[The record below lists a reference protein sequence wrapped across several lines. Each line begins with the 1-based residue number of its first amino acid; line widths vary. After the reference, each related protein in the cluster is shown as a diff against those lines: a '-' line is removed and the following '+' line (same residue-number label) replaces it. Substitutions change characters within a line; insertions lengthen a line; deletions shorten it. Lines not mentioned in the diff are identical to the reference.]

1 MLFNTVE
8 YAVFFAIVLVA
19 YFSLRHR
26 AQNLFLLGA
35 SYFFY
40 GHWDWRFLF
49 LLLLSTVID
58 FSAGLAIQRARE
70 RGLPRRMKTV
80 LALSVGSQLAI
91 LGLFKYFNFFVA
103 GADGLLQ
110 CIGFS

>member
-40 GHWDWRFLF
+40 GHWDWRFLS

-58 FSAGLAIQRARE
+58 FFAGLAIQRARE
-70 RGLPRRMKTV
+70 RALPRRMTTV
-80 LALSVGSQLAI
+80 LTLSVSTVFI
-91 LGLFKYFNFFVA
+91 LRGRPRSRA
-103 GADGLLQ
+103 R
-110 CIGFS
+110 